1 MQLVFVNEENNRIC
15 WNLFYIKWHFWH
27 ERVCFLMV
35 EPIENV
41 KLLWHCILIFHSSV
55 QLFRID
61 WIELALGGAI
71 WNTFLLSFPASD
83 TTTVCVVCYCQCH
96 FFNMELQHSNCSVLT
111 GLNLHLVEQYGT
123 PFSCPSLLVTLLLY
137 CMCSVLLPV
146 LLLQYATAAFQLLCI
161 DRIEIA
167 LGGAIWNWAG
177 GSMVAQ
183 YHVYNI
189 CTVGAHYH
197 VLCIMV
203 TQCHVYMHH
212 TPYIYIHHGGT
223 ISNGGRLVAQYQIL
237 RPSPSATATQ
247 YFRLISLRLPP
258 SPDWHWPPTI
268 TWSTQNNPEFGV
280 LCRI

>member
-1 MQLVFVNEENNRIC
+1 
-15 WNLFYIKWHFWH
+15 
-27 ERVCFLMV
+27 MV

-61 WIELALGGAI
+61 WIELVLGEAI
-71 WNTFLLSFPASD
+71 WNTFLLSFSASD
-83 TTTVCVVCYCQCH
+83 TTTVYVVCYCQCY
-96 FFNMELQHSNCSVLT
+96 FFNT
-111 GLNLHLVEQYGT
+111 
-123 PFSCPSLLVTLLLY
+123 
-137 CMCSVLLPV
+137 
-146 LLLQYATAAFQLLCI
+146 QLLCI
-161 DRIEIA
+161 DQIEIA

-189 CTVGAHYH
+189 CTVGAHYL
-197 VLCIMV
+197 VLFILV

-223 ISNGGRLVAQYQIL
+223 ISNGGSLVAQYQIL

-258 SPDWHWPPTI
+258 SPDWHRPSTT
-268 TWSTQNNPEFGV
+268 TWSTQNNPESGV